1 MSFDFLTNFR
11 WMSSVADDVRLPFS
25 TLDPIVGDV
34 ISLLWEPETLRSMGN
49 TMNLLAT
56 EVLFL
61 PKCFNLDPYAIITT
75 NPWSDC
81 SRSSYEFYSGAYPVD
96 KIILL
101 NRQSMVN
108 IPRSCLDVWIGE

>member
-1 MSFDFLTNFR
+1 MSFDFLINFR
-11 WMSSVADDVRLPFS
+11 WMASVEDDVRLPFS

-56 EVLFL
+56 EVFF
-61 PKCFNLDPYAIITT
+61 PSKCSNLDPYSIFTT

-81 SRSSYEFYSGAYPVD
+81 SDSSYEFYSGAYLVD
-96 KIILL
+96 KIILP
-101 NRQSMVN
+101 N
-108 IPRSCLDVWIGE
+108 